1 MFVSW
6 MRRKTSGLPGETL
19 LRHVSS
25 LDTEDDAR
33 FDHATKTSPRK
44 SP

>member
-1 MFVSW
+1 

-25 LDTEDDAR
+25 LDTEDDAWLGLANR
-33 FDHATKTSPRK
+33 PAHEGHP
-44 SP
+44 